1 MDYSGILDLACAFE
15 MESEMSPPDR
25 QEQSIRVAV
34 ADVKEQP
41 RRALKAFLSTFQ
53 DIEVIAE
60 AATAHDAVIMAG
72 ESHPEVILM
81 CDLLPAESSIEATM
95 QIKQRWPEIVV
106 LVMTLH
112 EEFTH
117 EAEAAGA
124 DAFLVKGT
132 SSDELVS
139 LIRKFAQKTGHRV
152 R

>member
-1 MDYSGILDLACAFE
+1 M
-15 MESEMSPPDR
+15 
-25 QEQSIRVAV
+25 
-34 ADVKEQP
+34 
-41 RRALKAFLSTFQ
+41 
-53 DIEVIAE
+53 IAE
-60 AATAHDAVIMAG
+60 AATAHDAVTMAG